1 MDMSNEPTIFSK
13 SKGVTGPS
21 TNADDDNMLA
31 FYVKSDGK
39 LAYRLDNG
47 SVVINYTE
55 SVENLNKLEIAEG
68 VWDYVAV
75 VSKYSKTNR
84 HTKVDLIVNTLA
96 YYTFS
101 HVDTYMIEHWDS
113 FTSVGQQYTTDANG
127 DLQTS
132 QFLNGFIYTLWVYN
146 AGISPTSLQAQA
158 VNNSL
163 FNQTCEGGCTYCP
176 KDSTNLGTC
185 ISDCALGTFDD
196 ACTDCPSGCDDNCVR
211 QVAWCELCD
220 NPLCSKCE
228 TFIQQTC
235 FECYDNAELN
245 GDGNDCRC
253 IDGFNLNADETQCQA
268 CGLFCASC
276 TVGGSLTYNECSA
289 CQSG

>member
-1 MDMSNEPTIFSK
+1 VIYAIFNEVDIDVRNLANTRPEFEQEVTHLRPTPVKSRGHYFDGSTFWKVEAPASSPDDKFFFDSRHTIVAWTKVMDMSNEPTIFSK

-146 AGISPTSLQAQA
+146 AGISPTSLQA
-158 VNNSL
+158 
-163 FNQTCEGGCTYCP
+163 
-176 KDSTNLGTC
+176 
-185 ISDCALGTFDD
+185 
-196 ACTDCPSGCDDNCVR
+196 
-211 QVAWCELCD
+211 
-220 NPLCSKCE
+220 
-228 TFIQQTC
+228 
-235 FECYDNAELN
+235 
-245 GDGNDCRC
+245 
-253 IDGFNLNADETQCQA
+253 
-268 CGLFCASC
+268 
-276 TVGGSLTYNECSA
+276 
-289 CQSG
+289 